1 MHIPCG
7 DFLKAPEEEQPKA
20 STSGTGN
27 RQVDA
32 EASAANTSL
41 DPADWAGFRQ
51 QAHRIL
57 DDMLGAMEAIRERP
71 VWQMIPEE
79 VRAHFHEDLPLKPTA
94 LAKVHEEFM
103 TSILPF
109 TARNAHPGF
118 LGWVQGGGTPVG
130 MLAEMLAGG
139 LNANVG
145 GRNQI
150 PLEVENQVTDWMRTL
165 FGFPAGA
172 SGLFVTGTSM
182 ANFIAVVIARDA
194 RLGSEV
200 RREGIAE
207 SPQKLTAYAST
218 AVHGCVGRA
227 LDFAGLGSDALRLI
241 PVDSRQRIDLK
252 ALESAIAADRARG
265 FTPFLVVG
273 TAGTVDTGAIDDLA
287 GMAALCAQ
295 QQLWFHVDGAYGALA
310 MLTPKLAPRLK
321 GIEQAD
327 SLAFD
332 FHKWAQVP
340 YDAGFILV
348 RDGERHR
355 AAFAS
360 SSAYLMREERGLAA
374 GSPWPCDL
382 GPDLSRG
389 FRALKTWATLKV
401 YGLEA
406 IGAVIGH
413 TCELARYLES
423 RILASPALELMAPAE
438 LNIVCYR
445 YRFQTPDDLPADELS
460 DKLNRQIVIEL
471 HEAGAVAPSTTLIG
485 GRLAIRAAIV
495 NHRTSRA
502 EMDTLVEA
510 TLASG
515 GSLQHRTRAADP
527 SGNKWKPWL
536 ERDARLRLLNAQ
548 LDSQREIPKDDEV
561 ALRVERA
568 DLLAQ
573 KGDRVEARAD
583 HLRVLELEP
592 SHLANLFGLG
602 NLLIAMGRRKG
613 AQMVYAE
620 AVKHHPEDIACR
632 VNLGS
637 VLLERDE
644 PAAAREQYEAAL
656 RIDPEFLQAHGG
668 MYYALKQL
676 GEPEAARLHQ
686 RKAFGQ
692 KSLFRNPYRGDS
704 EPIPVLLLVSSTGG
718 GTPIEKLLDDRIFET
733 HVIVADFFDK
743 RTSLPPHRLVVN
755 GIGDSDVAAEA
766 LDAAESLLAR
776 TAAPVLNT
784 PAAVRASGRCENSM
798 RLSKVP
804 GLITPTTSIFPYSL
818 LAGPEGPAALAG
830 RGFTFPLLLRTPGFH
845 MGQHFV
851 KVESPEK
858 LRATVAELPGS
869 DGPQA
874 EVLAIE
880 YLDARGADGC
890 ARKYRVMMVGGVLYP
905 LHLAI
910 SHDWKIH
917 YFSADM
923 ADRADHRAEEARFLA
938 DMPGVL
944 GSKAMAA
951 LERVQTVLGLDY
963 GGIDFGLNPRGDVL
977 LFEANATM
985 VVEPPDGDERWDYRR
1000 AAVERIH
1007 AAVRNLLQ
1015 TCACQGGHNAACP
1028 GLTGPMR
1035 PDAGEEVSVKDTETE
1050 TRRVAPAPSLTPWL

>member
-1 MHIPCG
+1 M
-7 DFLKAPEEEQPKA
+7 KAREEVQPR
-20 STSGTGN
+20 TGN
-27 RQVDA
+27 IKTGPRLAQA
-32 EASAANTSL
+32 EAVAATGSL
-41 DPADWAGFRQ
+41 DPANWRAFRQ
-51 QAHRIL
+51 QAHTML
-57 DDMLGAMEAIRERP
+57 DDMLAAMETLHERP
-71 VWQMIPEE
+71 VWQPIPEE
-79 VRAHFHEDLPLKPTA
+79 VRARFREALPRKPST

-130 MLAEMLAGG
+130 MLAEMLAAG
-139 LNANVG
+139 LNANMG
-145 GRNQI
+145 GRDQI

-165 FGFPAGA
+165 FGFPKEAT
-172 SGLFVTGTSM
+172 GLFVTGTSI

-200 RREGIAE
+200 RRKGVAQKA
-207 SPQKLTAYAST
+207 QKLTAYAST

-241 PVDSRQRIDLK
+241 PADSRQRIDLE
-252 ALESAIAADRARG
+252 ALQTAIATDRANG
-265 FTPFLVVG
+265 LTPFLVIG

-295 QQLWFHVDGAYGALA
+295 EQIWFHVDGAYGALA
-310 MLTPKLAPRLK
+310 MLAPELAPRLK
-321 GIEQAD
+321 GIERAD

-389 FRALKTWATLKV
+389 FRAFKTWATLKV

-406 IGAVIGH
+406 IGTVVGH

-423 RILASPALELMAPAE
+423 RILASQELELMAPVE
-438 LNIVCYR
+438 LNIVCFR
-445 YRFQTPDDLPADELS
+445 YRFENARDSAATDELS
-460 DKLNRQIVIEL
+460 DNLNRQIVIEL
-471 HEAGAVAPSTTLIG
+471 QEAGAVAPSTTLIG
-485 GRLAIRAAIV
+485 GRLTIRAAIV
-495 NHRTSRA
+495 NHRTSRT

-510 TLASG
+510 TLARGRAFQQEALSQANA
-515 GSLQHRTRAADP
+515 GS
-527 SGNKWKPWL
+527 KWRPWI
-536 ERDARLRLLNAQ
+536 ERDARLRQLDAQ
-548 LDSQREIPKDDEV
+548 LQSGKEIAKVDEV

-568 DLLAQ
+568 DLLAEM
-573 KGDRVEARAD
+573 GRRLEARAD

-592 SHLANLFGLG
+592 SHLGNLFGLG
-602 NLLIAMGRRKG
+602 KLLIAMGRRRG
-613 AQMVYAE
+613 AQMVYEE

-637 VLLERDE
+637 VLLERDD

-676 GEPEAARLHQ
+676 GEPEAAKLHQ

-692 KSLFRNPYRGDS
+692 KSVFRNPYRGDS
-704 EPIPVLLLVSSTGG
+704 QPIPVLLLVSSTGG

-733 HVIVADFFDK
+733 YVIVADFFDK

-766 LDAAESLLAR
+766 LDAAEALL
-776 TAAPVLNT
+776 TLTSAPILNT
-784 PAAVRASGRCENSM
+784 PAAVRATGRCENSM
-798 RLSKVP
+798 RLRNLP
-804 GLITPTTSIFPYSL
+804 GLIAPATSMFPYSL
-818 LAGPEGPAALAG
+818 LAGPDRLAALAG
-830 RGFTFPLLLRTPGFH
+830 CGFTFPLLLRAPGFH

-851 KVESPEK
+851 RVDSPEM
-858 LRATVAELPGS
+858 LSAALAELPGS
-869 DGPQA
+869 GRPEA

-890 ARKYRVMMVGGVLYP
+890 ARKYRVMMVGGKLYP

-923 ADRADHRAEEARFLA
+923 ADRAEHRTEEAKFLA
-938 DMPGVL
+938 DMPGAL

-951 LERVQTVLGLDY
+951 LEQVRLVLGLDY
-963 GGIDFGLNPRGDVL
+963 GGIDFGLNSHGEVL

-985 VVEPPDGDERWDYRR
+985 VVEQPDGDERWNYRR
-1000 AAVERIH
+1000 EAVERIH

-1015 TCACQGGHNAACP
+1015 TSASAERRSIA
-1028 GLTGPMR
+1028 GP
-1035 PDAGEEVSVKDTETE
+1035 S
-1050 TRRVAPAPSLTPWL
+1050 